1 MIAAVGLAATSAFGR
16 AYYADRA
23 KRTAAWTAGL
33 TGFVQVLAAVGHGT
47 TVSWHS
53 SLSGESLG
61 ATVAS
66 AHAGGGAVICLGTLR
81 LLLLNDPADVP
92 AGLFVLG
99 AAATFG
105 AAALEPVASGI
116 LDLQRV
122 AATAYAVLAEDGPPV
137 MALCTCLAG
146 LVMVTCR
153 MLARRRAE
161 RVIREDEEAWDRRFR
176 IAVSEDK

>member
-47 TVSWHS
+47 TTFWHS

-66 AHAGGGAVICLGTLR
+66 AHAGGGAVICFGALW
-81 LLLLNDPADVP
+81 LLLLNDPAAVP
-92 AGLFVLG
+92 AGLFMQG
-99 AAATFG
+99 AAASFG

-116 LDLQRV
+116 LDFQRA
-122 AATAYAVLAEDGPPV
+122 AATTFAVLAEDGPPGWTRTNEAPKGDRV
-137 MALCTCLAG
+137 TAG
-146 LVMVTCR
+146 
-153 MLARRRAE
+153 
-161 RVIREDEEAWDRRFR
+161 
-176 IAVSEDK
+176 